1 MDQTR
6 KDKIYDKAAMR
17 VILQPLIEEELA
29 EFDEYNKIP
38 HEYSDE
44 FMQRINRV
52 FRQDRLNRGLK
63 KSFVYLKKAVVC
75 FSILLMLTLVAC
87 TAIKPLRDKVANA
100 FVTWYEKYAAISYE
114 VEESEVK
121 LKQPTVIPE
130 GYTETERYEVDW
142 DADLYIVYTN
152 NDDKRI
158 IFDRS
163 KNRENKEL
171 YVDREHVNMLE
182 IDFNGTKAIY
192 LEPKEQ
198 GDMYSLIWYEGD
210 LIYCVNSETSKEE
223 MMEFAKNVK

>member
-1 MDQTR
+1 MDQMR
-6 KDKIYDKAAMR
+6 KDELYTKAAMR

-44 FMQRINRV
+44 FMRRINKI
-52 FRQDRLNRGLK
+52 FRQDRLRRGIK
-63 KSFVYLKKAVVC
+63 KSMVYLKKAVVC

-100 FVTWYEKYAAISYE
+100 FVTWHEKYAAISYE
-114 VEESEVK
+114 VEEDEVK

-130 GYTETERYEVDW
+130 GYTETERYEYDGNS
-142 DADLYIVYTN
+142 DLLIVYMN

-182 IDFNGTKAIY
+182 IDFNGKKAIY

-198 GDMYSLIWYEGD
+198 GDMHTLIWNEGD
-210 LIYCVNSETSKEE
+210 IVYCVDSDTSKEVMLE
-223 MMEFAKNVK
+223 LAENVK